1 MPKTNSGAA
10 LRSDGWRVQSPSDG
24 TNHEWRSNG
33 QRLLFV
39 DDEPGIRQ
47 TLPVILEQ
55 RGFKV
60 HVASTAEEAIA
71 IMQSDK
77 FDVLLSDLNIGAEG
91 DGFAVVSE
99 MRRLHP
105 KCVNLLLTG
114 FPAFESAVEAIRRG
128 VDDYF
133 VKPADIEVILNTIKK
148 KLKES
153 ETA

>member
-1 MPKTNSGAA
+1 MPKTTSGA
-10 LRSDGWRVQSPSDG
+10 LRGVGCRAQSSSGG
-24 TNHEWRSNG
+24 TSRQQRSNG

-55 RGFKV
+55 RGFEV
-60 HVASTAEEAIA
+60 HVASTAKEAMA

-133 VKPADIEVILNTIKK
+133 VKPADIEVILSTIEV
-148 KLKES
+148 KLKKS

>member
-1 MPKTNSGAA
+1 MPKKNPEAGDGAA
-10 LRSDGWRVQSPSDG
+10 HSHHSQPGGASR
-24 TNHEWRSNG
+24 RSNG
-33 QRLLFV
+33 RRLLFV
-39 DDEPGIRQ
+39 DDESSIRL
-47 TLPVILEQ
+47 TLPVILTQ
-55 RGFKV
+55 RGFEV
-60 HVASTAEEAIA
+60 CVASTVEEALVM
-71 IMQSDK
+71 MQSEK

-133 VKPADIEVILNTIKK
+133 VKPADIEVILSTIEV
-148 KLKES
+148 KLKKS